1 MLISAKMDVSIDVYT
16 SHYEYLKMDDN
27 KGVKQKTMNT
37 KINVIIDSWKA
48 LQRNDLRSSEAASPK

>member
-1 MLISAKMDVSIDVYT
+1 MDVSIDVYT
-16 SHYEYLKMDDN
+16 SHYGYLKMDDN